1 MIDPEQA
8 LRLRPYLFPDERLL
22 WTGRPVR
29 GLRFMRRDWL
39 LVPFSLFWGG
49 FMIVWNVT
57 VWRIG
62 APLDFT
68 LFGAAFLVS
77 ALYLIAGRFALD
89 AFVRSRSVYGVSNRR
104 ILIFRQAPFARL
116 RSFEIGYLPVLE
128 LEEQAGGRGTISFD
142 LDDSPGWW
150 KPRYDYWLPAPGT
163 EACFDSIADPRRVY
177 ELIIRET
184 ERWRREQYGE
194 QAVARSFIG

>member
-142 LDDSPGWW
+142 L
-150 KPRYDYWLPAPGT
+150 
-163 EACFDSIADPRRVY
+163 
-177 ELIIRET
+177 
-184 ERWRREQYGE
+184 
-194 QAVARSFIG
+194 